1 MTNFAIATPGD
12 VLSDPG
18 PRVTAAPADLD
29 RAASLL
35 LASAGAM
42 RRSAE
47 EPGSASAIAAAL
59 GPMEAALGELE
70 RAADAMETVARE
82 RLDAATA
89 LLAGRWTHDN
99 AARTAHE
106 IEELVRAL
114 TNARRACPNR
124 ARVRGTDPRRARGTL
139 IGCPHRF
146 SVTQVPRF

>member
-12 VLSDPG
+12 ALSEVR
-18 PRVTAAPADLD
+18 PRVAAAPADLD

-35 LASAGAM
+35 LACAGIM
-42 RRSAE
+42 RRAAE
-47 EPGSASAIAAAL
+47 APGSASAIAAAL

-82 RLDAATA
+82 RLDKATA
-89 LLAGRWTHDN
+89 LLAGRWTHVN

-114 TNARRACPNR
+114 TNARRACQT
-124 ARVRGTDPRRARGTL
+124 ARECAGPTLAELAAR
-139 IGCPHRF
+139 
-146 SVTQVPRF
+146 

>member
-12 VLSDPG
+12 ALSDPG

-42 RRSAE
+42 RRAAE
-47 EPGSASAIAAAL
+47 GPGSASAIAAAL

-82 RLDAATA
+82 RLEKATA
-89 LLAGRWTHDN
+89 LLAGRWTHVN
-99 AARTAHE
+99 AARTTHE
-106 IEELVRAL
+106 IEDLVRAL
-114 TNARRACPNR
+114 SNATRACQT
-124 ARVRGTDPRRARGTL
+124 ARQCAGPILAEL
-139 IGCPHRF
+139 AAL
-146 SVTQVPRF
+146 